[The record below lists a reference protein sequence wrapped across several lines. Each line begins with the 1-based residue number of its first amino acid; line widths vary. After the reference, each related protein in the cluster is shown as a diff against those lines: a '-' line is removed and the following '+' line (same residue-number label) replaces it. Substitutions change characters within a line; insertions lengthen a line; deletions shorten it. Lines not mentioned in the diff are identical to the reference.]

1 MKKLFSTILVAL
13 VATVASY
20 AQTIAVV
27 SSSGSTTM
35 YQDFG
40 KAVNE
45 AKDGSTIYLPGG
57 GFQLNDTIR
66 IKHKVTIMGVSH
78 RADTDNAEGATT
90 IAGNVWFNQGSDGS
104 AVMGCYV
111 SGNVHVGEDAAV
123 TNILLRYCNINS
135 VQVHNSESSGM
146 IVNQCYL
153 RTRSDFGNCNVT
165 IENNILRVACNINGG
180 KIDHNIV
187 TAEECFHSY
196 VWTYYYYALYNVA
209 NTIITNNFFLG
220 DAEYCNNFHSGDNC
234 IVTNNCRGRVEWG
247 EDCITLE
254 EEQTWDDVFENWS
267 NDVKVNSDYHLK
279 GFGKGKGTN
288 GTDIGL
294 YINSNASTGFDD
306 AALAPIP
313 RIISKEIPEQTDAS
327 GKLNIKITVKAK

>member
-1 MKKLFSTILVAL
+1 MKKLFSTILVAI

-111 SGNVHVGEDAAV
+111 SGNINIGEGGHVD
-123 TNILLRYCNINS
+123 NILVRYCNANS
-135 VQVHNSESSGM
+135 TQIKSRECSGIM
-146 IVNQCYL
+146 INQCYMRNTINGAHSNL
-153 RTRSDFGNCNVT
+153 QVT
-165 IENNILRVACNINGG
+165 NSIVHSIREIDGG
-180 KIDHNIV
+180 KINHNVICDR
-187 TAEECFHSY
+187 TRWDAWEN
-196 VWTYYYYALYNVA
+196 YYYALYRVN
-209 NTIITNNFFLG
+209 NSIISNNIIIQSPTNSACSENQI
-220 DAEYCNNFHSGDNC
+220 NNNMTHVEFGDNST
-234 IVTNNCRGRVEWG
+234 VVSDWK
-247 EDCITLE
+247 
-254 EEQTWDDVFENWS
+254 DVFEDES
-267 NDVKVNSDYHLK
+267 YTKGVNIMANFKFSKDYQK
-279 GFGKGKGTN
+279 YS
-288 GTDIGL
+288 DIGI
-294 YINSNASTGFDD
+294 YGGTGFDD
-306 AALAPIP
+306 NALAPIP

-327 GKLNIKITVKAK
+327 GKLNIKVTVKAK